1 MTLMIFSLVLV
12 LLCGC
17 FALLLPQ
24 KSRMCLLVPAGG
36 VMVGSLIGL
45 IPVVHVLISGVT
57 VSFSCPWQ
65 VPYGSFSVAID
76 PISAWFLV
84 PILILSALCAFY
96 GIDYLE
102 LHRREK
108 RLGTHGFFFNLLV
121 AAMILVVLARNGLL
135 FLVAWEVMSLAS
147 FFLVI
152 FEDKDESVSKA
163 GWLYLVATHLGTAF
177 LLVFFIL
184 LGVQSGSLDF
194 DKMGKI
200 APSLSSLLFLL
211 AVVGFGTKAG
221 FVPFHV
227 WLPEAHPAAPSHVSA
242 LMSGVMIKTG
252 IYGLIRTVMFFDTPP
267 AWWGWLLIGVGISS
281 GLFGVIFALAQH
293 DLKRLLAYHSVENI
307 GIIALGM
314 GIGILGFS
322 MDLPI
327 MSVLGFGGALFHVVN
342 HAVFKGLLFLGAGAV
357 LHSTGTREIDCL
369 GGLLKRM
376 PWTGYS
382 FLIGA
387 VAICG
392 LPPLNGFA
400 SELMI
405 YMSVFSDKNPD
416 AIGTAVLILGAV
428 AGLAMIGGLAIACFT
443 KAFGACFLGEPRTEC
458 SQQAH
463 EVSMGMRLS
472 MAALAISCVLL
483 GLFSPYVIRAESSA
497 IGSLAGFDLAEVGS
511 AITTGSGVLS
521 KFVLVSILFS
531 VIVMGLVILRKKLVS
546 HRRVT
551 TAVTWGCGYAKP
563 DSRMQYTA
571 SSFAQPLVYLLKLLL
586 RTHSRFHPPRG
597 IFPEHSDFDSHT
609 EDLCQ
614 ENMYHTVFQGIVKI
628 TSKLQWFQSGLL
640 QLYVLYIAL
649 TLLILL
655 IWNNL

>member
-1 MTLMIFSLVLV
+1 MALMIFSVAFI
-12 LLCGC
+12 LLSGC

-36 VMVGSLIGL
+36 VMAGSLIGL
-45 IPVVHVLISGVT
+45 IPVVHVLISGVK

-84 PILILSALCAFY
+84 PILILSAICAFY

-102 LHRREK
+102 PHRNEK
-108 RLGTHGFFFNLLV
+108 PLGSHGFLFNLLV
-121 AAMILVVLARNGLL
+121 AAMVLVVLARNGLL

-147 FFLVI
+147 FFLVL

-163 GWLYLVATHLGTAF
+163 GWLYLVATHLGTGF

-184 LGVQSGSLDF
+184 LGAQSGSLDF

-252 IYGLIRTVMFFDTPP
+252 IYGLIRTVTFFDTPP
-267 AWWGWLLIGVGISS
+267 AWWGWLLIGIGLVS
-281 GLFGVIFALAQH
+281 GLFGILFALAQQ
-293 DLKRLLAYHSVENI
+293 DIKRLLAYSSVENI
-307 GIIALGM
+307 GIITI
-314 GIGILGFS
+314 GIGLGVLGLS
-322 MDLPI
+322 RSSTTLC
-327 MSVLGFGGALFHVVN
+327 VLGFAGAFFHVLN
-342 HAVFKGLLFLGAGAV
+342 HAAFKGLLFLGAGAV
-357 LHSTGTREIDCL
+357 HHATGTRQMDRM
-369 GGLLKRM
+369 GGLLRRM
-376 PWTGYS
+376 PLTGWM

-400 SELMI
+400 GEFML
-405 YMSVFSDKNPD
+405 YMSIFGDVIPD
-416 AIGTAVLILGAV
+416 SFQSGILILCV
-428 AGLAMIGGLAIACFT
+428 AGGLSLIGGLAVACFT
-443 KAFGACFLGEPRTEC
+443 RSFGICFLGEPRS
-458 SQQAH
+458 SQSEHAH
-463 EVSMGMRLS
+463 EAAWRMRFSMVF
-472 MAALAISCVLL
+472 LAFTCICL
-483 GLFSPYVIRAESSA
+483 GLFSPWIVLWEKSVLQNITPFGPSAVNATLDASRGFLGNVVLLAVLLVVFLVALALLRRKLLSSRTV
-497 IGSLAGFDLAEVGS
+497 S
-511 AITTGSGVLS
+511 TSG
-521 KFVLVSILFS
+521 
-531 VIVMGLVILRKKLVS
+531 
-546 HRRVT
+546 
-551 TAVTWGCGYAKP
+551 TWGCGYARP
-563 DSRMQYTA
+563 TARMQYTA
-571 SSFAQPLVYLLKLLL
+571 SSFTQPLVYLFLLL
-586 RTHSRFHPPRG
+586 IRTRSLFRPPQN
-597 IFPEHSDFDSHT
+597 IFPDGSGFST
-609 EDLCQ
+609 KNEDLCKKNIYQ
-614 ENMYHTVFQGIVKI
+614 PVFKWIVWF
-628 TSKLQWFQSGLL
+628 TLQLRWFQSGIL
-640 QLYVLYIAL
+640 QFYILYIAL